1 MEEEQRDDFF
11 NFFLLVVT
19 LLALDFLMAK
29 YERPPSDIDH
39 DHEWHAVYL
48 NKLKLPTS
56 ADILISK
63 QCVTWW

>member
-1 MEEEQRDDFF
+1 MVIKCFINNKVHKLEEEQRDDFF

-39 DHEWHAVYL
+39 DHE
-48 NKLKLPTS
+48 
-56 ADILISK
+56 
-63 QCVTWW
+63 